1 MEGGR
6 GCGDALPSGAGG
18 VGVVLS
24 QPPGCYSSWTH
35 AGVLHR
41 CLDCVTDDATHL
53 AVKNQVSHWSQ

>member
-35 AGVLHR
+35 AGVLGV
-41 CLDCVTDDATHL
+41 LTVTDDATHL
-53 AVKNQVSHWSQ
+53 AVMGQVSHWSQ